1 MDKLIS
7 GELGQEMLAYAVS
20 LQGSYGV
27 LWKEDALIDESWQHD
42 YLRSYAY
49 TIEGG
54 TSEIQRNI
62 VAERILGLPKDVK
75 Y

>member
-1 MDKLIS
+1 M
-7 GELGQEMLAYAVS
+7 S
-20 LQGSYGV
+20 LQGAANT
-27 LWKEDALIDESWQHD
+27 LWKEDAPIHLNWQHD

-62 VAERILGLPKDVK
+62 IAERILCLPKDTK